1 MNDSGQ
7 ITFSVIIPV
16 YNAAEYLE
24 EMLDSITGQ
33 TLREVEIICVDD
45 GSADDSVRILK
56 KYQEKDPRIQLYMQA
71 HLGTASAR
79 NSGIKKANG
88 EYLIF
93 LDADDFFD
101 KKLLE
106 KVYRKGIRTSADVVL
121 FGAKRYDNRTGEV
134 KNAPRYLWRKLLPEQ
149 EVFSRRDMDGALFCL
164 TTPSPWTKAFRRDFI
179 LKEDITFQNLPNSN
193 DVRFVLTALAA
204 AERIAAVREDLVYY
218 RVFREGSLQDQK
230 YRDPLCFLTAY
241 EAVYDELNRRG
252 VYPEVER
259 GFASMVLSGCVYNL
273 RSVRNENARWEM
285 IRALCS
291 ERFVRMGLLEHPE
304 EYYDM
309 PEYRDQV
316 KGLPYA
322 LQIRE
327 DQEAGRHTEEDVSF
341 LEEKRNA
348 RAGKDNICSEEI
360 KVSVIVAVYN
370 MERYLEECLDSL
382 LAQTLRETEII
393 CINDGSADS
402 SARILEEYAKK
413 DSRIAIYGQKNAG
426 LSVTRN
432 RGILLATGEYIY
444 FMDSDDMLHPDALE
458 KLYNKSA
465 EQKLDVLYFNGKAF
479 YENKTLQEK
488 YPGFEGYYDR
498 KGNYPELCTGPE
510 MFRQMRELDE
520 YRTNVGIQ
528 FFRRTYLLEQ
538 NLTFQPGILH
548 EDNAF
553 TFQAMLLAERA
564 GYMNRTF
571 FDRRVREN
579 SIMTAEAKFAHTY
592 GYFKSFLCMQS
603 FVLAHEFPEET
614 GDALFQTFNGV
625 IENARTQYNRL
636 GKDERYASWGLH
648 EPERTLYRILVE
660 GEASS
665 HEKLQ
670 KAYRE
675 KSEINR
681 KLQITY
687 DEKFERGIEIKRL
700 KKELTRIKRS
710 RSYRL
715 ARIIGTP
722 VRLVRKIKKKLQGR

>member
-1 MNDSGQ
+1 MTDLGQ
-7 ITFSVIIPV
+7 IKFSVIIPV

-24 EMLDSITGQ
+24 EMLDSITEQ

-45 GSADDSVRILK
+45 GSVDDSVRILK
-56 KYQEKDPRIQLYMQA
+56 RYQERDFRIRLYAQPHRGA
-71 HLGTASAR
+71 ATAR
-79 NSGIKKANG
+79 NLGIKKANG
-88 EYLIF
+88 EYMIF
-93 LDADDFFD
+93 LDADDFFE
-101 KKLLE
+101 KTLLE
-106 KVYRKGIRTSADVVL
+106 KAYKKGIRTSADVVL
-121 FGAKRYDNRTGEV
+121 FGAKRYDNRTGEL

-149 EVFSRRDMDGALFCL
+149 EVFSRRDMDGDLFCL

-179 LKEDITFQNLPNSN
+179 LKEDITFQDLPNSN
-193 DVRFVLTALAA
+193 DVRFVLTALGA

-241 EAVYDELNRRG
+241 EAAYDELNRRG
-252 VYPEVER
+252 VYPEVEK
-259 GFASMVLSGCVYNL
+259 GFASMVLSGCAYNL
-273 RSVRNENARWEM
+273 RSVQDEPAKWEM

-291 ERFVRMGLLEHPE
+291 ERFTHMGLLEHPE

-309 PEYRDQV
+309 PEYRDQI

-322 LQIRE
+322 LRIRE
-327 DQEAGRHTEEDVSF
+327 DQEARRLTAESASF
-341 LEEKRNA
+341 LEEKRNVY
-348 RAGKDNICSEEI
+348 AGKDNACGKEI

-370 MERYLEECLDSL
+370 MERYLEDCLDSL
-382 LAQTLRETEII
+382 LAQTLREIEII
-393 CINDGSADS
+393 CINDGSVDS
-402 SARILEEYAKK
+402 SLYILEKYAEKDARIAV
-413 DSRIAIYGQKNAG
+413 YGQKNAG

-432 RGILLATGEYIY
+432 RGLLRASGEYVY
-444 FMDSDDMLHPDALE
+444 FMDSDDMLRPNALE
-458 KLYNKSA
+458 ELYKKSV
-465 EQKLDVLYFNGKAF
+465 EKKLDVLYFNGRTF

-488 YPGFEGYYDR
+488 YPEFEGYYGR
-498 KGNYPELCTGPE
+498 KGRYPELCTGPE

-528 FFRRTYLLEQ
+528 FFCRTYLLEQ

-564 GYMNRTF
+564 GYMDRTF

-592 GYFKSFLCMQS
+592 GYFKSFLCMQF
-603 FVLAHEFPEET
+603 FVLEHEFPEEIA
-614 GDALFQTFNGV
+614 DVLFLTLKGV

-636 GKDERYASWGLH
+636 GKDERYASWGLYG
-648 EPERTLYRILVE
+648 PERALYRVWVE

-670 KAYRE
+670 KTYRE

-687 DEKFERGIEIKRL
+687 DEKFERGVEIKRL
-700 KKELTRIKRS
+700 NKELDRIKRS

-715 ARIIGTP
+715 ARMIGAP
-722 VRLVRKIKKKLQGR
+722 MRLVRMIKKKLQRG